1 MKRAIFPGSFDPFHE
16 GHYDILVRAQK
27 LFKKVIIFIGNNN
40 QKKSTDFLQR
50 LEQIKKFLELRNN
63 KVRIVYGNENTV
75 DIAKKYHCNYII
87 RGIRNIND
95 FEYELDFFHQNKK
108 LNHRIEIV
116 YFMAEYKF
124 KEIQSSKIRKK
135 LF

>member
-40 QKKSTDFLQR
+40 QKNSTDFLKR

>member
-1 MKRAIFPGSFDPFHE
+1 MKKAIFPGSFDPFHE

-50 LEQIKKFLELRNN
+50 LEQVKKFLELRNN

-95 FEYELDFFHQNKK
+95 FNYELDFFHQNKK

>member
-50 LEQIKKFLELRNN
+50 LEQVKKFLELRNN

-95 FEYELDFFHQNKK
+95 FNYELDFFHQNKK

>member
-40 QKKSTDFLQR
+40 QKKSKDFLQR
-50 LEQIKKFLELRNN
+50 LEQVKKFLELRNN

-95 FEYELDFFHQNKK
+95 FNYELDFFHQNKK

>member
-40 QKKSTDFLQR
+40 QKKSTDFLKR

-63 KVRIVYGNENTV
+63 KVRIVYGIENTV